1 MNIEREKRRCL
12 PMGAAAYIG
21 GSSKSA
27 NTTEDNR
34 VTAGSIGISGAGN
47 NVTVT
52 DSGLVSRGLDTV
64 DLAVANM
71 GEGYSDLISAA
82 LDIFNSGQGL
92 IGQTQKAV
100 ADAYGQA
107 EADKSGALDQRTI
120 VILAVVVAVVAGIY
134 FVNRKG

>member
-1 MNIEREKRRCL
+1 MNIYQEKRRALGHHC
-12 PMGAAAYIG
+12 PCIG

-27 NTTEDNR
+27 SSTSDNR
-34 VTAGSIGISGAGN
+34 VTAGSIGISGSN
-47 NVTVT
+47 NTVT

-64 DLAVANM
+64 DLSIANL
-71 GEGYSDLISAA
+71 GEGYESLIGAA

-120 VILAVVVAVVAGIY
+120 IILSVVVAVVAGIY
-134 FVNRKG
+134 FVNRKL